1 MKGVKIDFMAITT
14 GVQFSITLLFSL
26 DRITKA
32 TEPKPSDEAME
43 MAIKRYLNTDGKF
56 MRLINLFFSLFA
68 VNFVVIRSAFG
79 GISISRKEFENNK
92 QPIADFTSTLT
103 LHI

>member
-1 MKGVKIDFMAITT
+1 M
-14 GVQFSITLLFSL
+14 
-26 DRITKA
+26 TKA
-32 TEPKPSDEAME
+32 TEAKPSDEAVE

-68 VNFVVIRSAFG
+68 FVFVVVRSAFG
-79 GISISRKEFENNK
+79 GISISRIEFDNNK
-92 QPIADFTSTLT
+92 QPIADFTTTTT